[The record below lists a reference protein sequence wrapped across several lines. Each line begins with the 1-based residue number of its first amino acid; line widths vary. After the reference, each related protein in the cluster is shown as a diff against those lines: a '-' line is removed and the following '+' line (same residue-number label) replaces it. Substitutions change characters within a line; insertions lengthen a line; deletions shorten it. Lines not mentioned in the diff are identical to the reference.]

1 MLLVLLG
8 CATECLEGFE
18 LAADGNC
25 YALTEPAGDP
35 ALEAPAL
42 LRRTSLDLLGRLP
55 SVEDLDEVDS
65 RPAALRR
72 LRQEMLQDPAAEERL
87 VEILG
92 ERWHTLVDDF
102 TVQALELGLDEYA
115 FERSVGEEPLRL
127 MARIGVE
134 DRPWTDIVRA
144 DFTMAN
150 DTLVELWPLER
161 EEGGTWS
168 VGHYTDGRPAAGV
181 LATNGL
187 FWRYRTTVSNA
198 NRGRAAAVMKLTVC
212 DDIGSRPVS
221 FDVGDSLVEA
231 GTAVAIQQ
239 NPSCVA
245 CHVTLEPLAS
255 SLFGWYWF
263 ESFNGLETGAYHTE
277 REPLGEEFLG
287 VGGGWYGQPVDGL
300 ASLGAAIAADPR
312 FARCQAQAFSEALW
326 ADPLEDLEDLGTLDL
341 LVEQWKAE
349 GLRLSALLE
358 LLLAAPAYASAPP
371 RILSA
376 DQLSTMV
383 EDLTGFSW
391 RSEGFELMHSDTR
404 GYRIMAGGV
413 DGRFV
418 LTASDEPSL
427 TWALVVKRLAEASS
441 AYAVDQGT
449 FFTVA
454 SAQTTPDEQAFE
466 DQLSEWAWRLTADEA
481 DREGLTELWWAVQA
495 SSGSDQAW
503 AAVMTAM
510 LRDPSVVVY

>member
-1 MLLVLLG
+1 MVLILLG
-8 CATECLEGFE
+8 CAVVDCPEGFE
-18 LAADGNC
+18 ELQGNC
-25 YALTEPAGDP
+25 YPIQEEPEEL
-35 ALEAPAL
+35 ALEGPAL
-42 LRRTSLDLLGRLP
+42 LRRTSLDLLGRVP
-55 SVEDLDEVDS
+55 SAEDLDEVAA
-65 RPAALRR
+65 RPAALRE
-72 LRQEMLQDPAAEERL
+72 LRQEMLHDPAVEERL

-92 ERWHTLVDDF
+92 ERWHTMVDDF
-102 TVQALELGLDEYA
+102 TVQALELGVDEHA
-115 FERSVGEEPLRL
+115 FERSAGEEPLRL

-134 DRPWTDIVRA
+134 DLPWTDIVRA
-144 DFTMAN
+144 DYTMAN

-161 EEGGTWS
+161 EEGGSWS

-187 FWRYRTTVSNA
+187 FWRYRSTPSNA

-221 FDVGDSLVEA
+221 FDVGDSLVEE
-231 GTAVAIQQ
+231 GTGVAIQQ
-239 NPSCVA
+239 NPSCIA

-263 ESFNGLETGAYHTE
+263 ETFNGLETGAYHTE

-287 VGGGWYGQPVDGL
+287 VPGGWYGQPVDGL

-312 FARCQAQAFSEALW
+312 FSRCQAQGFSEALW
-326 ADPLEDLEDLGTLDL
+326 GDSLEEVDDLERLDQL
-341 LVEQWKAE
+341 IQEWESE
-349 GLRLSALLE
+349 GLRLTALLD
-358 LLLAAPAYASAPP
+358 LLLADPAYANAHP
-371 RILSA
+371 RILAA
-376 DQLSTMV
+376 DQLSSMV

-391 RSEGFELMHSDTR
+391 SSGGFELMHSDTW

-418 LTASDEPSL
+418 LTASDQPSL
-427 TWALVVKRLAEASS
+427 TWSLVVKRLAEAAS
-441 AYAVDQGT
+441 AYAVEKGT

-454 SAQTTPDEQAFE
+454 GAETTPEDPAFE
-466 DQLSEWAWRLTADEA
+466 DQVSEWAWRLTAGEA
-481 DREGLTELWWAVQA
+481 DRDGLTALWWAVEE

-510 LRDPSVVVY
+510 LRDPAVVLY